1 MQTQAPATGR
11 IGASRSQGPPPPPPR
26 RVRVGR
32 PAAWAVL
39 ALSLAACA
47 AAAVLDVLTPSAARA
62 AVDVAPGSVAA
73 LAGVAVAVPG
83 ALLLLRAPG
92 NAVSW
97 VLAGTGLFWAV
108 DGLAESWL
116 AYAVQHDP
124 ALPGAS
130 FAFWFLQRLGAALLL
145 GLPLLLLLYPD
156 GRLPGGRWRPV
167 AIVSLASTALL
178 PALLLVVPSEVA
190 FTADDGQVPGVYRS
204 LDLDLTTLPLPES
217 VTLPLLR
224 IALPVAVLGIAVPAA
239 SVVLRYRRA
248 TNEDRRRMRWLLWA
262 AVVDLLVML
271 STLLLPGE
279 PSAMALMVAVALT
292 GGAVAV
298 GILRPRAV
306 DIDRLL
312 GGTVV
317 YGVLGIGVVL
327 LDLAVLGAAGALLG
341 DRFGEHDATLL
352 TLLLVA
358 AVYVPLRAPLWRL
371 VRRWVL
377 GERDDPYRVVS
388 GLAARLERSDG
399 AEAQLVAIAAA
410 VAEAFRSPY
419 VGVEV
424 DHAGGER
431 LVAEHGRRPPAVR
444 SLPIAYRGEEVGRLL
459 LPRDGVRAH
468 LVTRDEGLLADV
480 VRQAAAAAR
489 ASSLAAQLQQSR
501 EELVAAREEE
511 RRRLRRD
518 LHDGLGPSLGA
529 VVLRIDTARNLA
541 AAGRAEDADRLL
553 RTARDDVA
561 AALADVRRLV
571 HDLRPPALD
580 DLGLT
585 GAVRQ
590 QADRLLGA
598 GTATT
603 VEADPTADDVPAAVE
618 VAAYRIAS
626 EALANVARHARAST
640 CRVELVRDADRSL
653 VLTVT
658 DDGVGI
664 PEGAPAGVGLVSLR
678 ERAAELGGRCT
689 VSCPPD
695 GGTVVRAVLPA
706 DGGGRASGQDREHRS
721 EAAADREGA
730 SQRGTSEERTDR
742 GGGLGVGAR
751 SGAVRGSE
759 EVHRG

>member
-1 MQTQAPATGR
+1 MQARIPVAESTDAGTPAGDVAPSPAR
-11 IGASRSQGPPPPPPR
+11 RRPR
-26 RVRVGR
+26 V
-32 PAAWAVL
+32 AAWLVVAVVL
-39 ALSLAACA
+39 GSTA
-47 AAAVLDVLTPSAARA
+47 AAAVLDAVTPEVARA
-62 AVDVAPGSVAA
+62 ARPGAELGWVVALPGLA
-73 LAGVAVAVPG
+73 LAAPAW
-83 ALLLLRAPG
+83 LLLTRVPR
-92 NAVSW
+92 NALSW
-97 VLAGTGLFWAV
+97 VVAGTAVLWAT

-116 AYAVQHDP
+116 TYALRSDP
-124 ALPGAS
+124 PLPGAS
-130 FAFWFLQRLGAALLL
+130 LASWTVERLGAFLLL

-156 GRLPGGRWRPV
+156 GRLPTGRLRRLAV
-167 AIVSLASTALL
+167 ASLVSSALL

-190 FTADDGQVPGVYRS
+190 YSREGTGTPDVYAG
-204 LDLDLTTLPLPES
+204 LDLDLTTLPIPPD
-217 VTLPLLR
+217 VAQPLLR
-224 IALPVAVLGIAVPAA
+224 IAFPLALLGVAVPAA
-239 SVVLRYRRA
+239 AVVARYRRA
-248 TNEDRRRMRWLLWA
+248 HGEQRRRMRWLLWA
-262 AVVDLLVML
+262 AVVDVLVML
-271 STLLLPGE
+271 STLLLPGGT
-279 PSAMALMVAVALT
+279 STAALSVAVALT
-292 GGAVAV
+292 GTAVTL

-327 LDLAVLGAAGALLG
+327 LDLAVLAGAGALLG
-341 DRFGEHDATLL
+341 DRFGERDATLL

-388 GLAARLERSDG
+388 QLAARLERSDG
-399 AEAQLVAIAAA
+399 VEAQLVAIAAA

-424 DHAGGER
+424 EHAGGER
-431 LVAEHGRRPPAVR
+431 LVAEHGRRPAAVQ

-489 ASSLAAQLQQSR
+489 ASSLAAQLQRSR

-529 VVLRIDTARNLA
+529 VVLRIDTARNLTS
-541 AAGRAEDADRLL
+541 AGRAEDGDRLL
-553 RTARDDVA
+553 RAVRDDVA
-561 AALADVRRLV
+561 GALADVRRLV

-580 DLGLT
+580 DLGLA

-590 QADRLLGA
+590 QADRLLAPRVAVSVTAGPGA
-598 GTATT
+598 D
-603 VEADPTADDVPAAVE
+603 ELPAAVE

-626 EALANVARHARAST
+626 EALANVAKHSRAGSAT
-640 CRVELVRDADRSL
+640 VSLHRDDDGAL
-653 VLTVT
+653 VLRVA
-658 DDGVGI
+658 DDGAGI
-664 PEGAPAGVGLVSLR
+664 DPAAPAGVGLVSLR

-689 VSCPPD
+689 VECPD
-695 GGTVVRAVLPA
+695 EGGTVVRAILPV
-706 DGGGRASGQDREHRS
+706 
-721 EAAADREGA
+721 
-730 SQRGTSEERTDR
+730 ERTR
-742 GGGLGVGAR
+742 
-751 SGAVRGSE
+751 
-759 EVHRG
+759 

>member
-1 MQTQAPATGR
+1 MHARIPVAESTGDEPMEDGAASSPAPR
-11 IGASRSQGPPPPPPR
+11 GPWT
-26 RVRVGR
+26 V
-32 PAAWAVL
+32 AWLVVL
-39 ALSLAACA
+39 VVLGSTI
-47 AAAVLDVLTPSAARA
+47 AAAVLDAVTPDAARA
-62 AVDVAPGSVAA
+62 ARGGAELGWVVALPGVA
-73 LAGVAVAVPG
+73 LAAPAW
-83 ALLLLRAPG
+83 LLLTRAPR

-97 VLAGTGLFWAV
+97 VLAGTAVLWAT

-116 AYAVQHDP
+116 TYALRSDP
-124 ALPGAS
+124 PLPGAS
-130 FAFWFLQRLGAALLL
+130 LASWTVERLGALLLL

-156 GRLPGGRWRPV
+156 GRLPAGPLRRLAV
-167 AIVSLASTALL
+167 ASLVSSALL

-190 FTADDGQVPGVYRS
+190 YSREAAGAPDVYAG
-204 LDLDLTTLPLPES
+204 LDLDLTTLPIPAD
-217 VTLPLLR
+217 VAQPLLR
-224 IALPVAVLGIAVPAA
+224 VAFPLALLGVAVPAA
-239 SVVLRYRRA
+239 AVVARYRRVRD
-248 TNEDRRRMRWLLWA
+248 EDRRRMRWLLWA

-279 PSAMALMVAVALT
+279 PSTAALSVAVALT
-292 GGAVAV
+292 GTAVTL

-317 YGVLGIGVVL
+317 YGVLGVGVVV
-327 LDLAVLGAAGALLG
+327 LDLAVLAAAGALLG
-341 DRFGEHDATLL
+341 DRFGERDATLL

-358 AVYVPLRAPLWRL
+358 GAYVPLRAPLWRL

-399 AEAQLVAIAAA
+399 VDEQLMAIAGA

-424 DHAGGER
+424 EHVGGER
-431 LVAEHGRRPPAVR
+431 LVAEHGRRPAAVQ

-459 LPRDGVRAH
+459 LPGDGVRAH

-489 ASSLAAQLQQSR
+489 AGSLAAQLQQSR

-529 VVLRIDTARNLA
+529 VVLRIDTARNLT
-541 AAGRAEDADRLL
+541 AAGRAEDADRVL
-553 RTARDDVA
+553 RQARDDVA

-590 QADRLLGA
+590 QADRLLGP
-598 GTATT
+598 GTEVT
-603 VEADPTADDVPAAVE
+603 VEADATADDLPAAVE

-640 CRVELVRDADRSL
+640 CRVELVRGVDRSL
-653 VLTVT
+653 VVTVT

-664 PEGAPAGVGLVSLR
+664 AEGAPAGVGLVSLR
-678 ERAAELGGRCT
+678 ERAAELGGRCM
-689 VSCPPD
+689 VVCPPD

-706 DGGGRASGQDREHRS
+706 DGGGTRA
-721 EAAADREGA
+721 
-730 SQRGTSEERTDR
+730 
-742 GGGLGVGAR
+742 
-751 SGAVRGSE
+751 
-759 EVHRG
+759 